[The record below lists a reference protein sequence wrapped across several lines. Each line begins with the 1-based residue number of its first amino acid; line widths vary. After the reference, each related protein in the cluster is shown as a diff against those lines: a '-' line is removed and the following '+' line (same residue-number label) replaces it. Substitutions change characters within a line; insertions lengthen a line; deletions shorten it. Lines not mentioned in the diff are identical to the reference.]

1 MGAILKI
8 ESDVSSSR
16 TGADS
21 NLAAQGGLRGVLFAE
36 PEIGCAAIL

>member
-21 NLAAQGGLRGVLFAE
+21 NLAAGGGLRGVLFAE
-36 PEIGCAAIL
+36 PGAGRVMIL